1 MNLSKHLMKNC
12 HFNGFLTIS
21 PPKSA
26 INGGKLD
33 IIEKYS
39 EKTFQKHLK
48 NISTAKIKE
57 DMTLSKH
64 LMNNCHFNGF
74 LTISPPKTAMNVG
87 KPEIIDKYSEKA
99 FQNCL

>member
-26 INGGKLD
+26 IDGGRLD
-33 IIEKYS
+33 ITEKYS
-39 EKTFQKHLK
+39 EKTLKNRLK
-48 NISTAKIKE
+48 NISTANIKE
-57 DMTLSKH
+57 DLTLSKH